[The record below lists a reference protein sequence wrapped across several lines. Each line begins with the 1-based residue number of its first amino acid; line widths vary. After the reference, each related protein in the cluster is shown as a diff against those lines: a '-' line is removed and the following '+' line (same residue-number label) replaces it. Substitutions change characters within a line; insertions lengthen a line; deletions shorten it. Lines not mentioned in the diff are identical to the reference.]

1 MTQKNTKKTEWNLSE
16 KMELCLKFKGKK
28 LHPVLDSKDVKEF
41 IKRVKEELCN
51 DFGIEDGGSCG
62 VVESVIDK
70 LAGDKLK

>member
-41 IKRVKEELCN
+41 IKRLKEGIDLIGEELNSYNIKDC
-51 DFGIEDGGSCG
+51 
-62 VVESVIDK
+62 IDK
-70 LAGDKLK
+70 LAGEKLK